1 MNAMDDFETP
11 CKTPAA
17 TLRNRPFGVR
27 LLLLVIGLYILTLAA
42 LLAGSAYLT
51 REHMTSD
58 RVTKLQAVVEVTET
72 MAKLLETDVTA
83 QRLTRA
89 QAIERFRVLIY
100 AMRYNGEEYLFVY
113 DFDGTVV
120 VLGNDPAVEGQNRF
134 GLRDAKGKLLIQD
147 MLATARGGGG
157 TLDYWYPRKPG
168 EPPVPK
174 RAYVKE
180 FLPWHILIGSG
191 VYIGDIDAVF
201 STYLAHIAVVLLC
214 ALAMA
219 GGLAFWIGR
228 DVTASMS
235 ERRAAEAKIIHLAHH
250 DILTGLP
257 NRASFQ
263 DTLSHAVLHANRDP
277 SAGLAILL
285 CDLDRFKEVND
296 TFGHQAGDVVLQ
308 VAAQRF
314 LGCIRND
321 DTLARLGGDE
331 FCIVLPRV
339 ADNDFAKAIAARLVE
354 TARQPITINGQDVS
368 VGVSIGIALFP
379 AHGSSEDM
387 LISAADAALYEAK
400 RSGRGGFSIA
410 SASRPQPRNSLPLI
424 TWAAGHELGIEMMDR
439 QHRKI
444 AEQVNDLSASL
455 NRGDDPAAISDKLA
469 ATFSCTQCHFEAE
482 ERLMA
487 AHGFAEAAAHRE
499 SHARLLDDL
508 RNFSVSY
515 DTRDVSLTTRFLQEW
530 LLRHI
535 DGADRTL
542 AAALRLKDVH

>member
-1 MNAMDDFETP
+1 
-11 CKTPAA
+11 
-17 TLRNRPFGVR
+17 
-27 LLLLVIGLYILTLAA
+27 
-42 LLAGSAYLT
+42 
-51 REHMTSD
+51 
-58 RVTKLQAVVEVTET
+58 
-72 MAKLLETDVTA
+72 
-83 QRLTRA
+83 
-89 QAIERFRVLIY
+89 
-100 AMRYNGEEYLFVY
+100 MRYNGEEYLFVY

-410 SASRPQPRNSLPLI
+410 SAS
-424 TWAAGHELGIEMMDR
+424 D
-439 QHRKI
+439 
-444 AEQVNDLSASL
+444 L
-455 NRGDDPAAISDKLA
+455 NR
-469 ATFSCTQCHFEAE
+469 E
-482 ERLMA
+482 
-487 AHGFAEAAAHRE
+487 
-499 SHARLLDDL
+499 
-508 RNFSVSY
+508 
-515 DTRDVSLTTRFLQEW
+515 TRCR
-530 LLRHI
+530 
-535 DGADRTL
+535 
-542 AAALRLKDVH
+542 